1 MLIQVTRISKFLFI
15 VVMHYMSMSK
25 AFVFLNC
32 DIGAEKG
39 IISQMRGILG
49 VARANGVSGIYDIV
63 AEVNADSQPG
73 IAQIVKKLRSLASIR
88 SCLTMMVVADKKS
101 AVNDSL
107 VGR

>member
-1 MLIQVTRISKFLFI
+1 
-15 VVMHYMSMSK
+15 MSK

-49 VARANGVSGIYDIV
+49 VSRANGVSGIYDIV

-73 IAQIVKKLRSLASIR
+73 IAQIVKKLRSIASIR
-88 SCLTMMVVADKKS
+88 SCLTMMVVAEKS
-101 AVNDSL
+101 AVLTSPMGHGDQ
-107 VGR
+107 